1 MITHST
7 PKDVFFSYMPLFNCG
22 PDPAYFLFVFRP
34 FHNAMTNIKIRKAQR
49 FEPWTAGLQEQTNP
63 LNYGGRQPRGFLVA
77 STQVAS
83 LGRLHRLPITFCSNC
98 SKLIP
103 ILLQSELL
111 AMRSLKRHFITSH
124 TFVEVNK
131 EFSRQLHC
139 VLCHISNACFIFC
152 YYRMPNS

>member
-7 PKDVFFSYMPLFNCG
+7 PKDVFFHICLFLIVG
-22 PDPAYFLFVFRP
+22 QTRPIFLFVFRP

-103 ILLQSELL
+103 SLLQSELL

-131 EFSRQLHC
+131 VFSRQLHC
-139 VLCHISNACFIFC
+139 VLCHISNACSIFC
-152 YYRMPNS
+152 YYRMPNG